1 MELTVHA
8 VLVPP
13 LKCGAAYAHT
23 ADGRCVTFTGERN
36 AMIELCNEVKA
47 FNRGNRGPVRVDASE
62 WHGLEYV
69 QADACPAHWP
79 SVA

>member
-1 MELTVHA
+1 MQLTVHA

-13 LKCGAAYAHT
+13 LKCGVAYAHT
-23 ADGRCVTFTGERN
+23 GKGQCVTFSGDRE

-47 FNRGNRGPVRVDASE
+47 YNQGTRGPVLVHARQWRDLSFLQR
-62 WHGLEYV
+62 H
-69 QADACPAHWP
+69 DCPAHWT